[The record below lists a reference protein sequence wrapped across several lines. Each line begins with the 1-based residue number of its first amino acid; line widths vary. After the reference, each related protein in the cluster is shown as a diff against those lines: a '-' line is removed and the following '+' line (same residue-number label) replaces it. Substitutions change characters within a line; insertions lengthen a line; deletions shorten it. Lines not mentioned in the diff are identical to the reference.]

1 MGYYDGNNEQPNLE
15 DKHMLIEG
23 VIICYNFADIL
34 EYTLPHTLDL
44 LDRVVVV
51 THHDD
56 KATARLCQ
64 KYSVD
69 CVKTTVF
76 HEDGDKF
83 NKGRAINLGLSHLRH
98 SDWLIHLDADIM
110 LPPRFRTMLHMAK
123 LDQRNLYGCDRLNT
137 CTYDNWQK
145 AQEKIYPQY
154 AYRYLVR
161 TAEDLPLGARLV
173 HMEYGYCPIGYMQ
186 LWHSST
192 KRQYPIV
199 CGSAEHSDVLF
210 AVQWERTRRI
220 LLPEFFVYHLQ
231 AESAK
236 FGADWKGRQTK
247 QFGPDDKI
255 KGKAP
260 LKRVDLA
267 GGER

>member
-1 MGYYDGNNEQPNLE
+1 MSYYSGNNRNRNTQDEQ
-15 DKHMLIEG
+15 MIIEA
-23 VIICYNFADIL
+23 VIVCKNFSDIL
-34 EYTLPHTLDL
+34 AYTLAHTLDL

-56 KATARLCQ
+56 KDTARLCQ
-64 KYSVD
+64 KLSVD
-69 CVKTTVF
+69 CIKTTIF

-98 SDWLIHLDADIM
+98 SDWLLHIDADIM
-110 LPPRFRTMLHMAK
+110 LPPRFRTMLMMAK
-123 LDQRNLYGCDRLNT
+123 LDQRYLYGCDRFNT
-137 CTYDNWQK
+137 CTYDKWMK

-161 TAEDLPLGARLV
+161 PVEELPLGARLV
-173 HMEYGYCPIGYMQ
+173 HLEYGYCPIGFFQ

-192 KRQYPIV
+192 NRQYPII

-210 AVQWERTRRI
+210 AVQWERSRRV

-231 AESAK
+231 AENAK

-247 QFGPDDKI
+247 TFGPNT
-255 KGKAP
+255 KGSRTIN
-260 LKRVDLA
+260 RVDLA